1 VTDYNQMLREEI
13 NRIEP
18 PSLREMVLTGRRPP
32 DLPEEKLPG
41 VGRSARL
48 SEVTPDS
55 GALQLATKVTEKI
68 DESTKYIVHE
78 LDQLIEEIQ
87 AIKQQVMVDAD
98 WVKRAVQGH
107 LELGAE
113 ALGFTTKVR
122 QRLNNLHR
130 PAANEYPRE
139 ASGTAR
145 KAPSGPL

>member
-1 VTDYNQMLREEI
+1 VSDYDRILRDEI
-13 NRIEP
+13 NKIEP

-32 DLPEEKLPG
+32 DLPEKLPG

-68 DESTKYIVHE
+68 DESTEYIVHE
-78 LDQLIEEIQ
+78 LDQLITEIQ
-87 AIKQQVMVDAD
+87 AIKQRVIGDAD
-98 WVKRAVQGH
+98 LVKSAVKGH

-122 QRLNNLHR
+122 QRLNHLHR
-130 PAANEYPRE
+130 PAAE
-139 ASGTAR
+139 
-145 KAPSGPL
+145 

>member
-1 VTDYNQMLREEI
+1 MLKEEI
-13 NRIEP
+13 NKIEP

-48 SEVTPDS
+48 SEVTSDN

-68 DESTKYIVHE
+68 DESTEYIVHE
-78 LDQLIEEIQ
+78 LDQLIAEIQ
-87 AIKQQVMVDAD
+87 AIKQRVIGDAD
-98 WVKRAVQGH
+98 LVKSAVKGH

-122 QRLNNLHR
+122 QRLNHLHR
-130 PAANEYPRE
+130 PAAE
-139 ASGTAR
+139 
-145 KAPSGPL
+145 